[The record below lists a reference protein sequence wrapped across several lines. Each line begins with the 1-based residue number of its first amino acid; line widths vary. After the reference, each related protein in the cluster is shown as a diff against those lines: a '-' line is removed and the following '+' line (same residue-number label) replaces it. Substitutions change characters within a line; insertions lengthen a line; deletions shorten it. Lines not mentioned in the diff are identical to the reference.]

1 MTLTKKLQLYKNFF
15 TFHRRSLPHFLIIG
29 GQKCG
34 TTTLFNYIIQHPQ
47 VISPLKKEMQ
57 YFDRKHYL
65 NDSWYRAHFPLKE
78 KLGEKFITG
87 EKSTDYIF
95 HPVGAKRIKRTIRN
109 PKLILLLRNPAERA
123 ISQYKHMVRTG
134 HESRPPETA
143 FEEEEKT
150 LDNIGSKPLY
160 KPSIFNRKKIDA
172 YLRFSYIQKG
182 LYLEQIK
189 RFHKYFSKDQ
199 LFIEAIENLSVK
211 PSNVTKRVYQFLEID
226 EDFIPSDLSKKNIGG
241 YKLDENLQEMYIHL
255 QRYYQSHNK
264 ALFDYLGKKFPWG

>member
-34 TTTLFNYIIQHPQ
+34 TTTIFNYIIQHPQ

-57 YFDRKHYL
+57 YFDKKHYL
-65 NDSWYRAHFPLKE
+65 NDAWYRAHFPLKE

-95 HPVGAKRIKRTIRN
+95 HPVGAKRIKRTIKN
-109 PKLILLLRNPAERA
+109 PKLILFLRNPAERA

-134 HESRPPETA
+134 HESRPPKAA
-143 FEEEEKT
+143 FEEEEET
-150 LDNIGSKPLY
+150 LDNIGSKALY

-182 LYLEQIK
+182 LYLDQIK
-189 RFHKYFSKDQ
+189 RFHKYFSEDQ